1 MNTYLLETFQTLGVV
16 FISTL
21 LAYVVGLPLG
31 VILNITKKDGIRPNK
46 IVNSILGLIINILRS
61 IPCLIII
68 VIALPITRAIF
79 GRGTGAWY
87 VLIIPLFL
95 SSFSY
100 VARVVEQSLAEV
112 NKGVIEASYSMGAS
126 DFQIITKVLLRES
139 RSSIIMGL
147 AVTLISIIGYTSF
160 AYDFAGGGLISRIYQ
175 IYKYHP
181 ADYLK
186 QTSFWF
192 VLVLVVAIVQLIQQS
207 GLLIAKKLDR
217 RN

>member
-186 QTSFWF
+186 QSSFWF
-192 VLVLVVAIVQLIQQS
+192 VLILVVAIVQLIQQS